1 MPRKKYLSWSIEA
14 TYLDGKKV
22 KKDNLTVDFGLDDKI
37 VKMVEDKLHET
48 EQSQRLRIVNDL
60 NAASKEGK

>member
-1 MPRKKYLSWSIEA
+1 MSKKYLSWSIEA